1 MFPWLQEQ
9 RRVTGDSN
17 QASRERERERR
28 EKKRTSF
35 TPKFKRLIRQDAQ
48 LSGERVRRVDDGVH
62 SAGDT
67 RGDGDLL

>member
-1 MFPWLQEQ
+1 M
-9 RRVTGDSN
+9 TGDSN
-17 QASRERERERR
+17 QGSRAREREERR
-28 EKKRTSF
+28 EKREEESEF
-35 TPKFKRLIRQDAQ
+35 LHPQFKRLIRQDAQ